1 MRRLGRRGWR
11 EAVAQRPALRETAIP
26 PAVRPGLPAVHDL
39 DGLLAVPHLGFM
51 RDAPADGGAP
61 PFVAAFR
68 PAQALG
74 PAGFAFAGRR
84 R

>member
-1 MRRLGRRGWR
+1 
-11 EAVAQRPALRETAIP
+11 
-26 PAVRPGLPAVHDL
+26 LPAVHDL

-51 RDAPADGGAP
+51 RDAPPDGGAP

-74 PAGFAFAGRR
+74 PAGFAFAGWRG
-84 R
+84 